1 MFGLSAKVG
10 SLSAGP
16 SGQITSRFSA
26 TGLVNSN
33 KVGSD
38 QRNICSL
45 YVHRIKARIRIKK
58 LKEIF
63 FYHYSIFVIVISSE
77 LTGKIAIVPSSANV
91 QLSGRTSLPLLRK
104 LF

>member
-45 YVHRIKARIRIKK
+45 YVHRMKAIIKIKK
-58 LKEIF
+58 IESDIF
-63 FYHYSIFVIVISSE
+63 FIIIQY
-77 LTGKIAIVPSSANV
+77 L
-91 QLSGRTSLPLLRK
+91 
-104 LF
+104 